1 MFAFGVI
8 ALLAIRRP
16 FMAINPIQHF
26 VNKLLTVCQN
36 GVALTALRGSA
47 IVAKPQA
54 DSKAERALGPIVS
67 SAHLAA
73 GAMPSLSELE
83 FGLILLGH
91 AFERWMVRC
100 MAAAGVPD
108 LSPLDVLV
116 AHTIAHRGK
125 PKRLAD
131 ICLVLS
137 IEDTHLVTYSV
148 KKLDA
153 LGLIVSGRS
162 GNEKTV
168 TLNKKGEGVIRAY
181 TRLREQLLVAPVKSA
196 GSDERRLSEV
206 AALMRA
212 MSGHYD
218 QAARAA
224 ASL

>member
-1 MFAFGVI
+1 MI
-8 ALLAIRRP
+8 AKTSGA
-16 FMAINPIQHF
+16 A
-26 VNKLLTVCQN
+26 KLKN
-36 GVALTALRGSA
+36 GAAPL
-47 IVAKPQA
+47 
-54 DSKAERALGPIVS
+54 IVS

-73 GAMPSLSELE
+73 GALPSLSELE

-91 AFERWMVRC
+91 AFDRWMVRC

-116 AHTIAHRGK
+116 IHSIAHRSR

-148 KKLDA
+148 KKLESH
-153 LGLIVSGRS
+153 GLVVSGRS

-168 TLNKKGEGVIRAY
+168 HLSRKGDDVVKNY
-181 TRLREQLLVAPVKSA
+181 TKLRERILVAPVKSA

-224 ASL
+224 ASV